1 MLKICKEAGLEWRPL
16 RYHRNPPV
24 VSSVYDTSRLVA
36 ASERLYRSRH
46 FEVVH
51 CRSYIPAIAGLRLKR
66 RANLA
71 LLFDMRGFWPDERVE
86 GGSWNLANPLY
97 RYVYRYFKKLE
108 LQLLESSD
116 HIICLTDAG
125 KKQLLTR
132 AALSSRPAAEVS
144 VIPCAVD
151 FAHFPLAE
159 SWRATS
165 RQALAIQDD
174 VRVVGYLGSLG
185 AWYMLDE
192 MLDFFRVYQDQFPTA
207 HLLFVTMENPQAI
220 ISAAEARGI
229 GADRVIVRSA
239 TRDEVPRLMAA
250 ADVGISF
257 IKPVFSKTASSPTK
271 VGEMLALGLPV
282 VANAGVGD
290 VDQVLVGTG
299 LGAVVRDFSQT
310 EYQRAIGALE
320 TRVMTPDE
328 IRAKAATLFDLK
340 AAVDRY
346 SAIYDLLRERLGS
359 EARRVPPSIS
369 ASSN

>member
-1 MLKICKEAGLEWRPL
+1 
-16 RYHRNPPV
+16 
-24 VSSVYDTSRLVA
+24 
-36 ASERLYRSRH
+36 
-46 FEVVH
+46 
-51 CRSYIPAIAGLRLKR
+51 
-66 RANLA
+66 
-71 LLFDMRGFWPDERVE
+71 
-86 GGSWNLANPLY
+86 
-97 RYVYRYFKKLE
+97 
-108 LQLLESSD
+108 
-116 HIICLTDAG
+116 
-125 KKQLLTR
+125 
-132 AALSSRPAAEVS
+132 
-144 VIPCAVD
+144 
-151 FAHFPLAE
+151 
-159 SWRATS
+159 
-165 RQALAIQDD
+165 
-174 VRVVGYLGSLG
+174 
-185 AWYMLDE
+185 
-192 MLDFFRVYQDQFPTA
+192 
-207 HLLFVTMENPQAI
+207 
-220 ISAAEARGI
+220 
-229 GADRVIVRSA
+229 
-239 TRDEVPRLMAA
+239 MAA